1 MPELPEVETIRLTLL
16 PKLVGKRIVTGEF
29 LYGKMLLGITVE
41 EFLDRV
47 SSKKINDLKRRGKYL
62 LIELA
67 EGLIIG
73 IHLRMTGQLSVE
85 EADSPLA
92 KATYFKLL
100 LDNGMELRFRDQR
113 KFGKVFLFEKGD
125 PPSSLLKIGPEPL
138 SPEFTASVLKTRFR
152 RRNLAVKKALLN
164 QEIIAGIGNI
174 YADEALFVAG
184 IHPARPVNSLT
195 EAESD
200 ALYLAIRQVLGEG
213 IESRGTTFR
222 DYRDGEG
229 RPGSYQNQLRVY
241 GQKGKPCPNCGGMIV
256 KMSYG
261 GRGTHFC
268 PLCQK

>member
-16 PKLVGKRIVTGEF
+16 PKLVGERIVSGEV
-29 LYGKMLLGITVE
+29 LHGKMLLGITIE
-41 EFLDRV
+41 EFLSRV
-47 SSKKINDLKRRGKYL
+47 SGEKIDGLKRRGKYL
-62 LIELA
+62 LLELS
-67 EGLIIG
+67 EGLTIG

-85 EADSPLA
+85 KANEPLS
-92 KATYFKLL
+92 KATYFRLL

-113 KFGKVFLFEKGD
+113 KFGKVFIFEKGA
-125 PPSSLLKIGPEPL
+125 PPPSLLKIGPEPL
-138 SPEFTASVLKTRFR
+138 SPEFTALVLKNRFG

-195 EAESD
+195 EAEID

-213 IESRGTTFR
+213 IESRGTTLR
-222 DYRDGEG
+222 DYRDGDG
-229 RPGSYQNQLRVY
+229 RAGSYQDRLRVY
-241 GQKGKPCPNCGGMIV
+241 GQKGKTCPNCGGLIV

>member
-16 PKLVGKRIVTGEF
+16 PKLVGARIVSGEF
-29 LYGKMLLGITVE
+29 LYEKMLLGITVE
-41 EFLDRV
+41 EFWDRV
-47 SSKKINDLKRRGKYL
+47 TGKKINNLKRRGKYL
-62 LIELA
+62 LLELS
-67 EGLIIG
+67 EGLTIG

-85 EADSPLA
+85 KTDTQLA
-92 KATYFKLL
+92 KATYFRLL

-113 KFGKVFLFEKGD
+113 KFGKVFLFEKGKI
-125 PPSSLLKIGPEPL
+125 PPALLKIGPEPL
-138 SPEFTASVLKTRFR
+138 SPEFTAAVFKSRLG

-195 EAESD
+195 EAEVD
-200 ALYLAIRQVLGEG
+200 ALYHAVRQVLSEG
-213 IESRGTTFR
+213 IESHGTTFR

-229 RPGSYQNQLRVY
+229 RPGSYQDRLRVY
-241 GQKGKPCPNCGGMIV
+241 GQKGKPCPNCGGIIV
-256 KMSYG
+256 KMIYG